1 MKLNNLVLVLFVTA
15 CGSNTPP
22 QTPPSSALP
31 PPPPE
36 PPQELI
42 ANPRPAIAE
51 TPEPTPPPPKL
62 YAAQVELA
70 PVRGAKLKA
79 PVVVKFQQQEGK
91 SALATAESP
100 LEGLRAGTY
109 YLVVHEAAECGTNG
123 TKAGKIWEP
132 AAALPLTLA
141 VTKDEPAK
149 IDGSDVAFSL
159 DGDQTIAGR
168 TLVLH
173 EDAKGKPG
181 KIVACGAVQK
191 VEIPEQSDV
200 QPPAK

>member
-1 MKLNNLVLVLFVTA
+1 MKLNNLVLVLFATA
-15 CGSNTPP
+15 CGSKAPP
-22 QTPPSSALP
+22 QITPSSALP
-31 PPPPE
+31 PVPQE

-42 ANPRPAIAE
+42 ANPLPALAE

-91 SALATAESP
+91 SALATADTT
-100 LEGLRAGTY
+100 LDGLRAGTY
-109 YLVVHEAAECGTNG
+109 YLVVHEATECGTNG

-149 IDGSDVAFSL
+149 IDGTDVAFSL
-159 DGDQTIAGR
+159 DGDQAITGR

-173 EDAKGKPG
+173 EDNKGKPG
-181 KIVACGAVQK
+181 RIVACGTVQK
-191 VEIPEQSDV
+191 VEIPEQSADM
-200 QPPAK
+200 QPTP